1 MRWVICGAIYGPNYL
16 IVFIDILS
24 GPKEFVPL
32 AFLIISILYG
42 CVPRNSYLSPLEY
55 FACLAFSYRQLVNV
69 RITPP
74 DPPTGPSPLEES
86 LVNRSLTA
94 PVSVAPQLTIPTGS
108 TVSKAADKSV
118 LIFSKLPFVDI
129 FFMLKEIICH
139 QEFFILNVHYL
150 HQLFYSA
157 KHNVSRLVHH
167 SVSQGY

>member
-1 MRWVICGAIYGPNYL
+1 MRWVICGAIYGPNFL
-16 IVFIDILS
+16 IVVIDILS

-74 DPPTGPSPLEES
+74 DPPTGPSSLEES

-94 PVSVAPQLTIPTGS
+94 PVSVAPQLTNPTGS

-118 LIFSKLPFVDI
+118 LIFSKLPFVVDRVILVRNKFI
-129 FFMLKEIICH
+129 FIFVFLI
-139 QEFFILNVHYL
+139 NV
-150 HQLFYSA
+150 
-157 KHNVSRLVHH
+157 
-167 SVSQGY
+167 